1 MKTDITWILLRGL
14 TRESGHWGEFVPQF
28 AQVVPQ
34 AQVIALDLPGNGQFH
49 QQPSPISVHTM
60 VAHCRAELGLRQIAP
75 PYGVLAMSL
84 GAMVAVAWSK
94 AYPQEVAAQVLIN
107 TSMRPFSA
115 FHHRLRPANYG
126 VLLRLALLGAGPQKW
141 ERTVLYLT
149 SRKADTSVLPLWL
162 AIRRQRPVSRA
173 NAFRQLLAA
182 IRFKASGDRPLVPTL
197 VLAGKQDRLVAV
209 QCSEALA
216 QHWQC
221 ALLVHAHAGH
231 DLTLDEGPWV
241 AQQVQQ
247 WLFQLS

>member
-14 TRESGHWGEFVPQF
+14 TRESGHWGAFALQF
-28 AQVVPQ
+28 AQAVPQ

-49 QQPSPISVHTM
+49 QMRSPISVHAM
-60 VAHCRAELGLRQIAP
+60 VAHCRAELALRHIAP

-84 GAMVAVAWSK
+84 GGMVAVAWSK
-94 AYPQEVAAQVLIN
+94 VYPQEVAAQVLIN

-115 FHHRLRPANYG
+115 FYHRLRPANYG
-126 VLLRLALLGAGPQKW
+126 ALLKLVLLGTSPQEW
-141 ERTVLYLT
+141 EHTVLRLT
-149 SRKADTSVLPLWL
+149 SHNADAAVLPSWL

-182 IRFKASGDRPLVPTL
+182 IRFKATGDRPLVPTL
-197 VLAGKQDRLVAV
+197 VLAGKQDRLVAA

-216 QHWQC
+216 KHWQC
-221 ALLVHAHAGH
+221 ALLVHSHAGH
-231 DLTLDEGPWV
+231 DLTLDDGPWV

-247 WLFQLS
+247 WVLQLS